1 MSSVNQPSKLLISS
15 DDLEWGTGNNFNIT
29 LPEPIVGAKAC
40 DLIRATI
47 PNSAYP
53 IPSYQNRF
61 YFQTSDL
68 VGLQTLVL
76 TSNRYFANIPDL
88 ITQLNTDATNASLP
102 IIFSFSSTTAR
113 ITVQHTNPSQTI
125 TLPPQSTYPTP
136 FFLNTRLGFT
146 NPNGSLAFFGI
157 TANTIPNLIRTRV
170 IYVLCNVALND
181 SISTDGLRTAI
192 AKIPVNSIFG
202 GFTVYM
208 PGIES
213 FCKIVPTNSYQNIQV
228 ELLDENYQPY
238 PIDIQEYVELE
249 IKFIY

>member
-61 YFQTSDL
+61 YFETSDL

-76 TSNRYFANIPDL
+76 SSNRYFANIPDL

-102 IIFSFSSTTAR
+102 IIFTWNATTAR
-113 ITVQHTNPSQTI
+113 ISVAHTNLS
-125 TLPPQSTYPTP
+125 
-136 FFLNTRLGFT
+136 
-146 NPNGSLAFFGI
+146 
-157 TANTIPNLIRTRV
+157 
-170 IYVLCNVALND
+170 
-181 SISTDGLRTAI
+181 
-192 AKIPVNSIFG
+192 
-202 GFTVYM
+202 
-208 PGIES
+208 
-213 FCKIVPTNSYQNIQV
+213 
-228 ELLDENYQPY
+228 
-238 PIDIQEYVELE
+238 
-249 IKFIY
+249 